1 MTLKEKVR
9 SLPAAPGVYLMKD
22 SLGGI
27 IYIGKSKN
35 LKSRVSSYFV
45 NSSVHSP
52 KIKKLVK
59 HLKDFD
65 YITTDT
71 EFEAFMLECQLI
83 KSIKPLYNSK
93 MKSILSYPYI
103 SINMS
108 EKYPCFELTYE
119 PDNTDGSLYWGPYTS
134 KNTVER
140 GLEALKEFYKIPC
153 NNISKKNSAC
163 FNHSLGLCIGVCLG
177 GASQEEYLEILE
189 NIIKLLNGQSSDIL
203 GEMVCK
209 MTTFSEKFDFEN
221 AAKYRDYIGAVNYLI
236 NKVKVIEFTEENK
249 NIALLEPL
257 NDEIVKFFLIKG
269 NKVLFSEKY
278 SIRDFSL
285 EKLRNILKD
294 NIISKFEDKKNS
306 SKIGQEELD
315 ESQIIYS
322 YLKSNTNNC
331 KHTIIPQDWINAKAY
346 NKINETLDE
355 LI

>member
-1 MTLKEKVR
+1 MTLKEKIR
-9 SLPAAPGVYLMKD
+9 NLPSTPGVYLMKD

-27 IYIGKSKN
+27 IYVGKSKN

-45 NSSVHSP
+45 NSSAHSP

-65 YITTDT
+65 HITTDT

-103 SINMS
+103 SINMKETHPS
-108 EKYPCFELTYE
+108 FELTYE
-119 PDNTDGSLYWGPYTS
+119 PDDIDGRLYWGPYTS

-153 NNISKKNSAC
+153 NNRSKKTSTC

-177 GASQEEYLEILE
+177 GASQDEYNAILE
-189 NIIKLLNGQSSDIL
+189 NIIELLNGQDNDIL
-203 GEMVCK
+203 EKMSCK
-209 MTTFSEKFDFEN
+209 MTVFSEKFDFEN

-257 NDEIVKFFLIKG
+257 NDEIIKFFLIKG
-269 NKVLFSEKY
+269 SKVLFSEKY
-278 SIRDFSL
+278 SIRELGL
-285 EKLRNILKD
+285 ENLRNILKD
-294 NIISKFEDKKNS
+294 NIISKLEDKATP
-306 SKIGQEELD
+306 SKIGKEELD

-331 KHTIIPQDWINAKAY
+331 KHTIIPQDWINAKTY
-346 NKINETLDE
+346 DKIIGALEDLT
-355 LI
+355 